1 MFSPHRQQFVSQI
14 FNFLR
19 PNIRYDHQT
28 DSKAFLICKS
38 CFWCAS
44 QLNTRHVIISVCPGC
59 DNNGLLN
66 SIPISDNAVYEIDSS
81 QKSKF
86 TLEVDEYCTNERFE
100 FTTAVSVEKE
110 SFVRTTC

>member
-1 MFSPHRQQFVSQI
+1 MFSPQRQQFVSQI

-28 DSKAFLICKS
+28 DSKAFLICNS

-100 FTTAVSVEKE
+100 LTTAVSVEKE
-110 SFVRTTC
+110 YFVRATW

>member
-1 MFSPHRQQFVSQI
+1 MFSTKRQHFVSQI

-19 PNIRYDHQT
+19 PRYDHQA

-44 QLNTRHVIISVCPGC
+44 RLNTRHVIIKCPGC

-66 SIPISDNAVYEIDSS
+66 SIPISDNEVYEIDSS

-86 TLEVDEYCTNERFE
+86 KLEVDEYCKNERFE
-100 FTTAVSVEKE
+100 LTATVL
-110 SFVRTTC
+110 R